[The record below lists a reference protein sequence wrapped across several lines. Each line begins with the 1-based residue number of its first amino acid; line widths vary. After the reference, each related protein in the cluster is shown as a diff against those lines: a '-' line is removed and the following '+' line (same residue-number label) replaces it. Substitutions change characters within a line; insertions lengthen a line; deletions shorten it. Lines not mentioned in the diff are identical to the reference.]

1 MTLKA
6 TLRGLGRSPR
16 SAARA
21 AQHLTICRA
30 SGSSRQAARD
40 RTRTHFFFI
49 QPFHLFKYILYLNKC
64 FFYEKPAFMYL
75 FKYILYLNE

>member
-30 SGSSRQAARD
+30 SGSSRQAAHD

-49 QPFHLFKYILYLNKC
+49 QPFHLNKYILYLFKC
-64 FFYEKPAFMYL
+64 FFMKNLHFMYL
-75 FKYILYLNE
+75 NKYICT